1 VAAGE
6 GLTSRP
12 GGDARNDGEQH
23 MPFGFFSRKHIN
35 EFATALA
42 NTLAKRYPPALDV
55 NPEKK
60 ISQARLTKVL
70 EETLVQAA
78 EFQREHKLGVFGKA
92 KLGND
97 FKWQLKELG
106 YTEKFIEVATEGLMV
121 YVTRGAPPP
130 GSASGERT

>member
-1 VAAGE
+1 MLF
-6 GLTSRP
+6 GL
-12 GGDARNDGEQH
+12 
-23 MPFGFFSRKHIN
+23 FSSKHIN

-78 EFQREHKLGVFGKA
+78 EFQQEHKLGVFGKA
-92 KLGND
+92 KLGNE

-121 YVTRGAPPP
+121 YVTRGAPPA
-130 GSASGERT
+130 GSAPDKRG